1 MGQGQA
7 ISLSPFYSLLPW
19 AVVRFGPVLGLRTG
33 ESHCFLLSV
42 SDYVSAYAGRSA
54 CFSLKLFRLNSNRKK
69 WDVIVYTNF
78 SKLFT
83 VDFGPTDTHNS
94 SCLLPFCSCFL
105 RISVFYN
112 PGKVGKLIS
121 KQDIGTCCS
130 KSICIT
136 LI

>member
-1 MGQGQA
+1 M
-7 ISLSPFYSLLPW
+7 
-19 AVVRFGPVLGLRTG
+19 VRFGPVLGLRTG

-69 WDVIVYTNF
+69 WEVIVYTNF

-83 VDFGPTDTHNS
+83 IDFGPTDTHNN
-94 SCLLPFCSCFL
+94 SCLLPFCSRFL

-121 KQDIGTCCS
+121 KQDIGTS
-130 KSICIT
+130 FALSPSV
-136 LI
+136 LL